1 MVDISIVL
9 PAYNEEEILE
19 RTVTALRTGLEN
31 FPMTWQ
37 ILIVENGSTDATL
50 NIATDLSTSLP
61 EVSVCTLMEPDYGAA
76 LAEGFRR
83 SHGRYVVN
91 FDVDYYDLGFLDAA
105 IKLSNDHAASIVVA
119 SKRAEGSDDRRPLL
133 RRILTACFT
142 AVLVRGFKLPVS
154 DAHGMKL
161 LKRDELAA
169 LVDTCEMTQS
179 LFDVELILRADRA
192 GLLVLE
198 LPVKVD
204 EQRRPRS
211 SVLRRTFQV
220 LKDLNRLRRA
230 LQRAKAA

>member
-1 MVDISIVL
+1 MIEISIVL

-19 RTVTALRTGLEN
+19 RTVTTLRTGLED
-31 FPMTWQ
+31 FPMSWE
-37 ILIVENGSTDATL
+37 ILIVENGSTDDTLKLATSMS
-50 NIATDLSTSLP
+50 NSLP
-61 EVSVCTLMEPDYGAA
+61 EVSVCTLAVPDYGAA

-83 SHGRYVVN
+83 SHGQYVVN

-105 IKLSNDHAASIVVA
+105 ITLSKDRSASIVVA

-133 RRILTACFT
+133 RRILTACF
-142 AVLVRGFKLPVS
+142 AVVLVRGFKLPVS

-161 LKRDELAA
+161 LNRDELTA
-169 LVDTCEMTQS
+169 LVDACEMTQS
-179 LFDVELILRADRA
+179 LFDVELILRASRA

-198 LPVKVD
+198 LPIEVN

-230 LQRAKAA
+230 LQ